1 MKHKLTAQELGN
13 FCRQLGILIHSGM
26 GPLESLHILLEE
38 SEADTDHE
46 ILSVL
51 LSSMEKTGSLSQAVT
66 DSGFFPNSMAA
77 YIKTGEQTG
86 CLDEILDSLSGNI
99 RADSKRSHLSASH
112 ARHDG
117 NRYYCPS
124 CQSTSDLPAGIPA
137 DGNGNERIFQPAS
150 ECRQYYHPLFCLFSD
165 SGSYPDRM
173 HPVSL
178 S

>member
-1 MKHKLTAQELGN
+1 MKHKLTAQELGS

-86 CLDEILDSLSGNI
+86 CLDEILDSLSG
-99 RADSKRSHLSASH
+99 H
-112 ARHDG
+112 
-117 NRYYCPS
+117 YE
-124 CQSTSDLPAGIPA
+124 Q
-137 DGNGNERIFQPAS
+137 EQ
-150 ECRQYYHPLFCLFSD
+150 
-165 SGSYPDRM
+165 
-173 HPVSL
+173 
-178 S
+178 